1 MKHSIKYLATLC
13 VVLVCVY
20 GFWIWLQY
28 KWATVIK
35 QTTTAIMTQLQTVG
49 KLETISK
56 PFTKTIEGEQELTSL
71 IPMIAPADII
81 GSSIFKDKM
90 VLEVK
95 GNVQAGYMIKDVQTG
110 DIQISRDGAVT
121 IVLWAPQVFGV
132 TLTGTSQTTKLGIT
146 QQKDIDMENQ
156 LRQKAG
162 EMMVQEALSG
172 NILQEAKNNAQ
183 KALQDLFLN
192 AWIQIKEVIIKWTGD
207 IN

>member
-1 MKHSIKYLATLC
+1 
-13 VVLVCVY
+13 
-20 GFWIWLQY
+20 
-28 KWATVIK
+28 
-35 QTTTAIMTQLQTVG
+35 MTQLQTVG

-121 IVLWAPQVFGV
+121 IVL
-132 TLTGTSQTTKLGIT
+132 
-146 QQKDIDMENQ
+146 
-156 LRQKAG
+156 
-162 EMMVQEALSG
+162 
-172 NILQEAKNNAQ
+172 
-183 KALQDLFLN
+183 
-192 AWIQIKEVIIKWTGD
+192 
-207 IN
+207 